1 MLRSG
6 AVLDRTVF
14 FCGGYA
20 AKYGYGPAY
29 DENMTTIRRWIRQAG
44 FEVRTDFQKVASW
57 KLAADNLHWDVE
69 MNRQLAEYWKDLL
82 LGDRPTLDDDEIP
95 PDIPLLP
102 HVPSSMPPPSSQR
115 SATPSFLHA
124 DGDPTIPAYQSDTL
138 PLWMTQ
144 DVLPFSQRGSV
155 PRAPAQPT
163 RATRVE
169 VPPPTRNWWD
179 SDEEKE
185 DTLES
190 PHFAEP
196 REKSSG
202 YQEAP
207 LEQST
212 VSTGINGTFTES
224 SSSTA
229 AAEFPVQKVPFLM
242 PESPVERSPS
252 TEADFPDVDLKIYDV
267 VLIRDDVNEKWGLL
281 LNPGSLMVETLREQS
296 PAGRWNEEMRAISM
310 PAYQIKLNDVLVM
323 INGCKCVDLKDC
335 RELFELH
342 GEYVE
347 LLFTRGSHAS
357 QGLG

>member
-1 MLRSG
+1 LLFGRTWVSAELEYLLPGKLEVQSLPGGGINEIVTTLRKSILQNKVFRILGISYFGNEHTTRSMEVGLWQAAWQELFCMLRSG

-144 DVLPFSQRGSV
+144 DVLPFSQRGGTF

-169 VPPPTRNWWD
+169 VPAPTRNWWD
-179 SDEEKE
+179 SDEEKD

-190 PHFAEP
+190 PHFAE
-196 REKSSG
+196 R
-202 YQEAP
+202 
-207 LEQST
+207 
-212 VSTGINGTFTES
+212 
-224 SSSTA
+224 
-229 AAEFPVQKVPFLM
+229 
-242 PESPVERSPS
+242 
-252 TEADFPDVDLKIYDV
+252 
-267 VLIRDDVNEKWGLL
+267 
-281 LNPGSLMVETLREQS
+281 
-296 PAGRWNEEMRAISM
+296 
-310 PAYQIKLNDVLVM
+310 
-323 INGCKCVDLKDC
+323 
-335 RELFELH
+335 
-342 GEYVE
+342 
-347 LLFTRGSHAS
+347 
-357 QGLG
+357 